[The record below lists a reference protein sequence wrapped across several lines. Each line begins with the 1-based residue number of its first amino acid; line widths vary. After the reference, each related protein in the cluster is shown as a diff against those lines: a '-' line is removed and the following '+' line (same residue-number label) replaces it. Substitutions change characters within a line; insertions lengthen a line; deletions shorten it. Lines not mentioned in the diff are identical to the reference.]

1 MIYDVPIIKT
11 ILTARVFDE
20 HGRPYRIQDDDLE
33 EVLSSSDY
41 AKRLD

>member
-11 ILTARVFDE
+11 FLTARIFDE
-20 HGRPYRIQDDDLE
+20 QGRPYRILDDDLE
-33 EVLSSSDY
+33 EVLAHSDY